1 MSVCPHEDCRPP
13 HRGTGLAAAAA
24 FALVG
29 ALAALS
35 CDGSR
40 SPTGP
45 ATPARQELTLE
56 LTSANFR
63 LQYSEPSAGVV
74 AGYIAALEANLPRV
88 LEDHGVTLTARIV
101 GRLYPDRAAFNATT
115 GFIGS
120 GAAIGPNFFYLAAI
134 PYAPS
139 DAVHEMAHCV
149 TYHLAPNAGGDPVW
163 LWESIAVYEAR
174 ELVPPS
180 SIPDLVAGR
189 FPTLAELNDFSHRP
203 SIYQVGYTICEFIV
217 EQWGWDA
224 VRRLVVSRG
233 DLGSTLGLTTAEFE
247 ARWRR
252 FVEQRY
258 L

>member
-1 MSVCPHEDCRPP
+1 MR
-13 HRGTGLAAAAA
+13 AAP
-24 FALVG
+24 ALVNTLRRGPTAALLFVG
-29 ALAALS
+29 AIAALS
-35 CDGSR
+35 CDGSG

-45 ATPARQELTLE
+45 GSPSPPALTLE
-56 LTSANFR
+56 QSSDNFT
-63 LQYSEPSAGVV
+63 LQYSEASAGVV
-74 AGYIAALEANLPRV
+74 QRYLGELEANLPRV
-88 LEDHGVTLTARIV
+88 LADLDVTLTQRIV
-101 GRLYPDRAAFNATT
+101 GRLHRDRDAFQAAT

-120 GAAIGPNFFYLAAI
+120 GAARGPYLFDLAAL

-149 TYHLAPNAGGDPVW
+149 TWNRAPAALSTTW

-174 ELVPPS
+174 SFVPPA

-189 FPTLAELNDFSHRP
+189 FPTLAQLNDLSHRP
-203 SIYQVGYTICEFIV
+203 SVYQVGYTITEFLV
-217 EQWGWDA
+217 EERGWDA

-233 DLGSTLGLTTAEFE
+233 DIESALGISTVEFE